1 MVHLRYL
8 VKMLL
13 DIIRKVTLPFWRIT
27 QVIFLLTMGVII
39 VGASDKTDW
48 RAVICRRIAI
58 VYLICIYLYVL
69 ISNDILF

>member
-1 MVHLRYL
+1 MVNSESKS
-8 VKMLL
+8 KMLL